1 MPQMSYP
8 AHVRATLVLGLPLI
22 GGQLG
27 QFLIHVTDVVMVGW
41 YGVPD
46 LAALVVAN
54 SIIMVLILFGSGF
67 AWAVMPLAAAA
78 AESGDDLVVR
88 RVTRMGLWASMGFA
102 ALTIPPLVFTPDLYG
117 LMGQPPLVAALAD
130 QYFAIAAWGVFPA
143 LIIMVLRSYLSALE
157 RAQVV
162 LWVTLASAAAN
173 AGFNWVLIFGN
184 LGAPELGVTGA
195 AIASIL
201 TNLVAMAGLAVY
213 ARLRERQH
221 EIFVRLWR
229 PDWQALGRVVRMGFP
244 IGLTTLAEVGLFS
257 AASIMMG
264 WVGTEALAAHGIA
277 LQLATGVFMIHLGLS
292 QAATVRA
299 GRAFGR
305 GDVGH
310 LRRAGLVA
318 AALSLAVALVTVAVF
333 LAAPR
338 PLIALFL
345 DPAEPQLP
353 AIMAIGVTLLAAAAL
368 FQVADSVQVMALG
381 VLRGVQDTRVPMI
394 YAAISYWLLGAPV
407 AYLLGFTAGWGG
419 VGIWVGLAFGL
430 ACAAVLMLRRFWWY
444 IVPGLE
450 RAAAS
455 PARPGS
461 AVT

>member
-1 MPQMSYP
+1 MPQMSHH

-27 QFLIHVTDVVMVGW
+27 QFLIHVTDVIMVGW

-117 LMGQPPLVAALAD
+117 LMGQPPLVADLAN
-130 QYFAIAAWGVFPA
+130 QYFAIAAWGVIPA
-143 LIIMVLRSYLSALE
+143 LVIMVLRSYLSALE
-157 RAQVV
+157 RTQVV
-162 LWVTLASAAAN
+162 LWVTLGSAVAN

-201 TNLVAMAGLAVY
+201 TNVVAMVGLAVY
-213 ARLRERQH
+213 ARWREPQH

-229 PDWQALGRVVRMGFP
+229 ADWGALNRVVRMGFP

-264 WVGTEALAAHGIA
+264 WVSVEALAAHGIA
-277 LQLATGVFMIHLGLS
+277 LQLATAVFMVHLGLS

-299 GRAFGR
+299 GRAYGR
-305 GDVGH
+305 GDVEH
-310 LRRAGLVA
+310 LRRASMVA
-318 AALSLAVALVTVAVF
+318 ALLSLGVALATMAIF
-333 LAAPR
+333 LAMPA
-338 PLIALFL
+338 PLIRLFL

-353 AIMAIGVTLLAAAAL
+353 AIMGIGVALLAAAAL

-381 VLRGVQDTRVPMI
+381 VLRGVQDTRVPMV
-394 YAAISYWLLGAPV
+394 YAAVSYWLVGAPV
-407 AYLLGFTAGWGG
+407 AYVLGFVVGWGG
-419 VGIWVGLAFGL
+419 VGIWLGLAFGL
-430 ACAAVLMLRRFWWY
+430 GCAAVLMLRRFWWH

-450 RAAAS
+450 RAEDAA
-455 PARPGS
+455 ARP
-461 AVT
+461 

>member
-78 AESGDDLVVR
+78 AEAGDDLVVR
-88 RVTRMGLWASMGFA
+88 RVTRMGLWASLGFA
-102 ALTIPPLVFTPDLYG
+102 VLTVPPLVFTPDLYG
-117 LMGQPPLVAALAD
+117 LMGQPPRVALLAG

-157 RAQVV
+157 RTQVV
-162 LWVTLASAAAN
+162 LWVTLASAVAN

-184 LGAPELGVTGA
+184 LGAPELGVRGA

-213 ARLRERQH
+213 ARWREPQH

-229 PDWQALGRVVRMGFP
+229 PDWSALRRVLRMGFP
-244 IGLTTLAEVGLFS
+244 IGVTTLAEVGLFS

-277 LQLATGVFMIHLGLS
+277 LQLATAVFMVHLGLS

-299 GRAFGR
+299 GRAYGR

-310 LRRAGLVA
+310 LRRAALVA
-318 AALSLAVALVTVAVF
+318 AALSLVVALVTVAVF
-333 LAAPR
+333 LAVPR
-338 PLIALFL
+338 PLIGLFL

-450 RAAAS
+450 RAEGS
-455 PARPGS
+455 PARP
-461 AVT
+461 AFVM